1 MKLIRK
7 LIYPI
12 TIILFIAIFI
22 VIIYLKNNLNNSK
35 YNEIVEST
43 DIVKEEPIK
52 TELKKY
58 SIDIKGAVNN
68 PGVYYVDSHLT
79 VNDVIKTAKDQF
91 TTTVNDVISIAGGL
105 TEQADTS
112 VINLAKKITDEMV
125 IIIYTKDEVKN
136 SNIVDTVIK
145 IVEKDCVCPN
155 IQNDGCLNTEV
166 KDNITNNENSS
177 LININTATKEELMT
191 IKGIGESKADS
202 IIKYREEN
210 GNFKTIEDIKNIE
223 GIGDKLYETIK
234 IYITT

>member
-12 TIILFIAIFI
+12 TIILFVTIFI
-22 VIIYLKNNLNNSK
+22 TIIYLKNDLNNSK

-58 SIDIKGAVNN
+58 SIDIKGAVNH
-68 PGVYYVDSHLT
+68 PGVYNVDSNLT
-79 VNDVIKTAKDQF
+79 VNDVI
-91 TTTVNDVISIAGGL
+91 SMAGGL

-166 KDNITNNENSS
+166 TDKITNNESS
-177 LININTATKEELMT
+177 ELVNINTATKEELMT
-191 IKGIGESKADS
+191 VKGIGESKADS

-223 GIGDKLYETIK
+223 GIGDKIYETIK
-234 IYITT
+234 VYITT